1 MSKFAS
7 EASRWSPYLY
17 HYIPLVS
24 RGYNSNYIGIITP
37 VTHLIPPFIG
47 GFHFQG
53 PTLEPCNLPTCWNQ
67 AVVGFQIGD
76 GSLCGTGPV
85 AQIGRLTSPKKAF
98 PGCQRSV
105 AVHLYR
111 NFIAF
116 SECRFFFWGLIYIII
131 VFLKLLSL
139 SFLFD
144 QFFHITSNIKSPDK
158 KYVGVFNKSITVAA
172 SITDMQD
179 NLHGPGPGA
188 YVSRSNFPNEKM
200 RRARSVPDFMSR
212 LGSFRGEI

>member
-1 MSKFAS
+1 MSQEFRLFYFMIIWKFAS

-24 RGYNSNYIGIITP
+24 RGYNSNCIGIITP
-37 VTHLIPPFIG
+37 VTHLIRPFIG

-98 PGCQRSV
+98 PGCQ
-105 AVHLYR
+105 HM
-111 NFIAF
+111 NFMAF
-116 SECRFFFWGLIYIII
+116 SECRFFLGGLIYIII
-131 VFLKLLSL
+131 VF
-139 SFLFD
+139 FEIT
-144 QFFHITSNIKSPDK
+144 FF
-158 KYVGVFNKSITVAA
+158 VFFV
-172 SITDMQD
+172 
-179 NLHGPGPGA
+179 
-188 YVSRSNFPNEKM
+188 
-200 RRARSVPDFMSR
+200 
-212 LGSFRGEI
+212 